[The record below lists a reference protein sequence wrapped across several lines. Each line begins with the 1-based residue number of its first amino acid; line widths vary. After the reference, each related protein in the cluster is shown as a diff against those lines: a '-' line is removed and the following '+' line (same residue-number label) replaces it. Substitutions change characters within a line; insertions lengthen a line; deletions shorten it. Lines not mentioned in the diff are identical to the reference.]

1 MATGTPLHPAPENA
15 EREIA
20 SPKREYARKESPVGS
35 VAQSPGANMAT
46 VTLCVMG
53 GSSCRSST
61 CCRRRCAG
69 GTAAA
74 PSSLKRRRRSP
85 IVASALP
92 DAVPDE
98 LIEGLSVLEEEEVS
112 VAVAQLLPLPEVELE
127 GLPVALPDAVPDE
140 LIEGLSVLEGEG
152 VPVTVVLLLALPEGV
167 CVAEEESEDDSE
179 ARGVAVS
186 LRDADD
192 DGEARGVAVS
202 ISDTKPV
209 EVHEGETLSRALAE
223 VHADTVGEGLASA
236 DSEELRDSKCEWD
249 TDAEAEGD
257 FEDDADREAV
267 AVALG
272 VSMSG
277 GGGCSDKVAVGVP
290 ELVAV

>member
-1 MATGTPLHPAPENA
+1 
-15 EREIA
+15 
-20 SPKREYARKESPVGS
+20 
-35 VAQSPGANMAT
+35 
-46 VTLCVMG
+46 
-53 GSSCRSST
+53 
-61 CCRRRCAG
+61 
-69 GTAAA
+69 
-74 PSSLKRRRRSP
+74 
-85 IVASALP
+85 
-92 DAVPDE
+92 
-98 LIEGLSVLEEEEVS
+98 
-112 VAVAQLLPLPEVELE
+112 
-127 GLPVALPDAVPDE
+127 
-140 LIEGLSVLEGEG
+140 
-152 VPVTVVLLLALPEGV
+152 
-167 CVAEEESEDDSE
+167 VAEEESEDDSE

-236 DSEELRDSKCEWD
+236 DSEELLDSKCEWD